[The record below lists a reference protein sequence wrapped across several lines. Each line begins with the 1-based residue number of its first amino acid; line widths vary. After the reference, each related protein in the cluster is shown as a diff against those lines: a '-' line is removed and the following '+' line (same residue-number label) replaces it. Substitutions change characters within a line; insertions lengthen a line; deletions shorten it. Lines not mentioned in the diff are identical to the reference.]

1 MRWYTQNSTAG
12 PVIAETVFGFS
23 GVLYIVSSAYMYM
36 YIYVYICIYV
46 YTYICIYIYMCIY
59 MFHIYIYV
67 TNTSPSHSWFCPIG
81 KNVLFFFF
89 FSRLC
94 FITWPAIPIV
104 SFFGKNKKKSRE
116 KPLSNICLLIDCY
129 DIGQTSFNANC
140 FGKSWAF
147 ADLRLSGY
155 LEISIHLR
163 VAIGDEVPN
172 GTMIPELRETLPPS
186 NSLSF
191 RNISSHSQKQLPS
204 GKLT

>member
-1 MRWYTQNSTAG
+1 
-12 PVIAETVFGFS
+12 
-23 GVLYIVSSAYMYM
+23 MY
-36 YIYVYICIYV
+36 
-46 YTYICIYIYMCIY
+46 
-59 MFHIYIYV
+59 IYIYV
-67 TNTSPSHSWFCPIG
+67 SYIHICNKYISKPQL
-81 KNVLFFFF
+81 VLPNRKECLVFFFF
-89 FSRLC
+89 QTLFHDR
-94 FITWPAIPIV
+94 PAIPIV
-104 SFFGKNKKKSRE
+104 SFFGMNKKKSRE

-172 GTMIPELRETLPPS
+172 GTMIPELRETLPPR